1 MGIVNRRNAALGW
14 LTWLAGKRWLRRK
27 ARRAVPATAQEVKRR
42 RGPTAS
48 LAGLAALGGALL
60 FWRKRSGGGSD
71 IETRD

>member
-27 ARRAVPATAQEVKRR
+27 ARRAVPAASEGVKKGRR
-42 RGPTAS
+42 RRAF

-60 FWRKRSGGGSD
+60 FWRKRGAD
-71 IETRD
+71 AETHD